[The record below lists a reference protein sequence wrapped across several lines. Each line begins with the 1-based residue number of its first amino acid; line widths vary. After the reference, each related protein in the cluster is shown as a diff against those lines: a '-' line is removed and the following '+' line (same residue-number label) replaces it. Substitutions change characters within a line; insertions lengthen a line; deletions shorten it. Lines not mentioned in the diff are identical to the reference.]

1 MGGYVVEQTVDET
14 FSDQRKVL
22 AAAALLDA
30 CSFAEICQLISD
42 QRGVTQRPETDVVI
56 FAECLGHKNL
66 FLITIVFNAYV
77 CI

>member
-30 CSFAEICQLISD
+30 SSFTEICQLISD
-42 QRGVTQRPETDVVI
+42 QRGVTQRPETDVVV
-56 FAECLGHKNL
+56 FAECLE
-66 FLITIVFNAYV
+66 YED
-77 CI
+77 